1 MEDHELMEVATPN
14 PFGGQTRAL
23 AVSSAAR
30 AEEQRAIAEVQA
42 ALVVA
47 KANPRNEADACQR
60 ILNACQR
67 QTLAESA
74 VYSYSRGGSDITGP
88 SIRLAEAIAQQ
99 WGNLQFG
106 LRELDQANGVS
117 TVQAYAWDV
126 ETNTRREVTF
136 QVKHERHTK
145 AGSKRLTDPRDIYET
160 VANQGARRVRACV
173 LAVIPGDVV
182 ESAVKECEK
191 TLRAKADTT
200 PEGIAKIVQSF
211 AQWGV
216 TKQQLEARIQRRI
229 DAIQPAQ
236 IVALKKVYVSLRDGM
251 SSVEDWFA
259 VESKVGVSNEAAAP
273 DAPPPQASV
282 SESAGYGNA
291 DPEPAPAKKQRKPK
305 AEPAPAREPEPAP
318 PARVAGAEQ
327 DHDEMDARPDV
338 PLDAEAQQHDTEA
351 AEQDAAA
358 KAGPTA
364 AQSAIP
370 LVDDTPL
377 LLPFD
382 AAETAERKGTLRYT
396 GNDADAPFWQWDGT
410 RWLRFADDEAAYEWT
425 HKTMQKRVTQHCKR
439 ARMERPQALAWAR
452 DTLKLGKPVEQFA
465 QLRLDQLVELA
476 RSIDNPASS

>member
-1 MEDHELMEVATPN
+1 MEDHEQMEVVATPN

-47 KANPRNEADACQR
+47 KANPRNEAEACQR

-136 QVKHERHTK
+136 HVKHERHTK
-145 AGSKRLTDPRDIYET
+145 AGAKRLTDPRDIYET

-182 ESAVKECEK
+182 ESAVKECEN
-191 TLRAKADTT
+191 TLRSKADTT
-200 PEGIAKIVQSF
+200 PEGVAKIVKSF
-211 AQWGV
+211 AQFGV
-216 TKQQLEARIQRRI
+216 TKQQIEARIQRRM

-236 IVALKKVYVSLRDGM
+236 VVALKKVYVSLRDGM
-251 SSVEDWFA
+251 SNVEDWFA
-259 VESKVGVSNEAAAP
+259 VESKVGATNEAPAP

-305 AEPAPAREPEPAP
+305 TEPAPAKEPEPAP
-318 PARVAGAEQ
+318 PAPVAGAEQ
-327 DHDEMDARPDV
+327 DHDEMDAQPDV
-338 PLDAEAQQHDTEA
+338 PLDAEAEQHDAEA
-351 AEQDAAA
+351 AKQEAAA
-358 KAGPTA
+358 KAGPKA
-364 AQSAIP
+364 GMLAIP

-377 LLPFD
+377 LMPFN

-396 GNDADAPFWQWDGT
+396 GNDGDAPFWQWDGT
-410 RWLRFADDEAAYEWT
+410 RWMRFADDEAAYEWM
-425 HKTMQKRVTQHCKR
+425 HKTLQRRITQHCKR

-452 DTLKLGKPVEQFA
+452 DLLKLDQPVQQFA
-465 QLRLDQLVELA
+465 QLRLDQLVALA
-476 RSIDNPASS
+476 KEADGSV